1 MTKSGSDKRNKTHQN
16 EDISISIS
24 MLTES
29 DFLILEIR
37 WRLRG
42 DYREN
47 QNPVIFNT
55 DRISNLINLIKELQ

>member
-1 MTKSGSDKRNKTHQN
+1 
-16 EDISISIS
+16 